1 MKRKI
6 LLAVLVGLLLL
17 PAIGFTGDVEV
28 TSCWLKW
35 TTKGLD
41 KYTWEAEV
49 AVRNYSDTAHRVG
62 GGITF
67 YHPGGHPFKRAFFS
81 GKVEAGERAIFVRR
95 GEVSAH
101 EHEQGDYCEA
111 TIRAGSPIRR

>member
-1 MKRKI
+1 MKTKI

-17 PAIGFTGDVEV
+17 PATGFTGDVEV
-28 TSCWLKW
+28 CSCWVKW

-41 KYTWEAEV
+41 RYVWEAEV
-49 AVRNYSDTAHRVG
+49 EVRNHGDTADRVSG
-62 GGITF
+62 SMTF
-67 YHPGGHPFKRAFFS
+67 YRIGGHPFKKGYFS
-81 GKVEAGERAIFVRR
+81 GKVEAGGRAIFVRR

-111 TIRAGSPIRR
+111 TIW